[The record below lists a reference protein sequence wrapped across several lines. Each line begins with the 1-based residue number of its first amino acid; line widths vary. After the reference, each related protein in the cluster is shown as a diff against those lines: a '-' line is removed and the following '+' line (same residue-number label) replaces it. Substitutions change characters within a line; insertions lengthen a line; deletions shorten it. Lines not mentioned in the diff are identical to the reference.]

1 MERNSPM
8 PESRKRTEQGRE
20 AQGKIA
26 PSTEDESREAAPSA
40 AGDASGG
47 ALSSAQGS
55 AAEAAGQAG
64 AEPLDERLRVALHA
78 ASERKAHDLVV
89 LDLREVASFTDYFL
103 IASGTNVRQ
112 VHAIADA
119 VEEELRKRL
128 KVKPARV
135 EGYKS
140 AEWVLLDYGDFIFH
154 VFEEKARRFYDLE
167 RLWRDA
173 ARVALPPEMLDGEGS
188 LRSEG

>member
-8 PESRKRTEQGRE
+8 PESRKRTERGRG
-20 AQGKIA
+20 AQGKRA
-26 PSTEDESREAAPSA
+26 TPTEDESRGGATQ
-40 AGDASGG
+40 AGDAGG
-47 ALSSAQGS
+47 QTSSAQ
-55 AAEAAGQAG
+55 AAPHEADAQAG
-64 AEPLDERLRVALHA
+64 AETLDQRLGVALHA

-89 LDLREVASFTDYFL
+89 LDLREVASFTDYSL

-128 KVKPARV
+128 KVKPGRV

-173 ARVALPPEMLDGEGS
+173 ARVAVPPEILSGEGS

>member
-8 PESRKRTEQGRE
+8 PESRERTEKERGRE
-20 AQGKIA
+20 AQTAQGRGTSSMA
-26 PSTEDESREAAPSA
+26 DD
-40 AGDASGG
+40 AGEGM
-47 ALSSAQGS
+47 SSAQ
-55 AAEAAGQAG
+55 AVTPEAAGQG
-64 AEPLDERLRVALHA
+64 NAEALDERLRVALYA
-78 ASERKAHDLVV
+78 AGEKKAHDLVV

-112 VHAIADA
+112 VQAIADA

-128 KVKPARV
+128 RVKPARV

-140 AEWVLLDYGDFIFH
+140 AEWILLDYGDFIFH
-154 VFEEKARRFYDLE
+154 VFEEKSRRFYDLE

-173 ARVALPPEMLDGEGS
+173 TRVSVPPGFAGGESS
-188 LRSEG
+188 LRNER